1 MLPVRTDDDYRTLTT
16 DAATTRHKLLAGKC
30 PPYAAKPH
38 AGGGNGGGPF
48 GAAVGGA
55 IGGDAGALTGGAVS
69 GVLSSQGPTILPPNA
84 PNPTPLGQLEKARQ
98 GLSRGLIGAG
108 AGILATE
115 ATSGLLDAINN
126 LCEETPCEQ

>member
-1 MLPVRTDDDYRTLTT
+1 VTT
-16 DAATTRHKLLAGKC
+16 FQEVSGSGKRGVSGAALSGAAEAAGSIVS
-30 PPYAAKPH
+30 
-38 AGGGNGGGPF
+38 GGGNGGGPF

-55 IGGDAGALTGGAVS
+55 IGGDAGALTGGAIS

-115 ATSGLLDAINN
+115 ATSGFLDVINN